1 MENSCRVTVGRLM
14 EIKILAGF
22 QSEADIDAQIAR
34 VRATMATVP
43 PGTNVVI
50 AADWRRLPVMSERV
64 AARAANLLTTT
75 NERIERSGILAMP
88 DSPTA
93 LMQFFRLV
101 READHPSRRVVTS
114 IPELEAWLM
123 PLLTPA
129 ETRRLVEF
137 VHE

>member
-1 MENSCRVTVGRLM
+1 MANSCRVTVGRLM
-14 EIKILAGF
+14 EVRILGF
-22 QSEADIDAQIAR
+22 ASEADIDAQIAR
-34 VRATMATVP
+34 VKATMAGIP
-43 PGTNVVI
+43 QGTRVVI
-50 AADWRRLPVMSERV
+50 AADWRQLPVMSERV
-64 AARAANLLTTT
+64 ALRALNLLTTT
-75 NERIERSGILAMP
+75 SDRIERSGILAMP

-101 READHPSRRVVTS
+101 RESEHPSRKVVTS

-123 PLLTPA
+123 PLLTAA